1 MPESMHCEPY
11 KIHNMNHSLFVNLT
25 LHCAHPVRFED
36 MTMSACDENAGKPVQ
51 DGAVSAEPTGRS
63 DSYRPV
69 SDLVGVG
76 RIGAAFARALARHAS
91 SRAIAQS
98 NGERDADTLSDA
110 TLRRAQPGPDLESQ
124 RDLVFLLIA
133 SGEPRALQLG
143 ENVGAAR
150 RAIGLRTVAIVMH
163 GAAADRE
170 TVQSAT
176 AGLAAVVDAIVVT
189 PEFPHLSVLDALLQI
204 YRTATG
210 GDPTGRRKVA
220 MPAGSEF
227 LDVRGVF
234 KAGRR
239 GVLGAGFA
247 AGPERIF
254 QATSDAIEATSEMSL
269 STASGILVIVSG
281 AETLRLGEVASALYQ
296 VHARTRGDTEA
307 VLASHYDDRM
317 GGLVRVT
324 VVAAI

>member
-1 MPESMHCEPY
+1 MLESMHCEPY

-51 DGAVSAEPTGRS
+51 DGAVSAEPNGRS

-98 NGERDADTLSDA
+98 NGERDADTLSNA

-189 PEFPHLSVLDALLQI
+189 PEFPHLSVLDSLLQI

-227 LDVRGVF
+227 WDVRGVF

-281 AETLRLGEVASALYQ
+281 AETLRLGEVASVLYQ

>member
-1 MPESMHCEPY
+1 
-11 KIHNMNHSLFVNLT
+11 MNHAVFVKLT
-25 LHCAHPVRFED
+25 LHCAHPVRLED
-36 MTMSACDENAGKPVQ
+36 MTMSACDEKAGKPVV

-63 DSYRPV
+63 DLYRPV

-76 RIGAAFARALARHAS
+76 RIGAALARALARHTS
-91 SRAIAQS
+91 SRAVAQL
-98 NGERDADTLSDA
+98 NGDRDAGTLSDA
-110 TLRRAQPGPDLESQ
+110 TLRRAQPGPDLGSQ
-124 RDLVFLLIA
+124 PDLVFLLIA

-189 PEFPHLSVLDALLQI
+189 PEFPHLSVLDSLLQI

-210 GDPTGRRKVA
+210 GDPARGRKVA

-239 GVLGAGFA
+239 GVVGVGFA

-254 QATSDAIEATSEMSL
+254 QATSDAIEAVSETSL
-269 STASGILVIVSG
+269 STASGMLVIVGG

-296 VHARTRGDTEA
+296 VHARTRGDAEA
-307 VLASHYDDRM
+307 VLASHYDERM

>member
-1 MPESMHCEPY
+1 
-11 KIHNMNHSLFVNLT
+11 
-25 LHCAHPVRFED
+25 
-36 MTMSACDENAGKPVQ
+36 MSACDENAGKPVQ

-63 DSYRPV
+63 DLYRPV

-76 RIGAAFARALARHAS
+76 RIGAALARALARHAS

-98 NGERDADTLSDA
+98 NGDRDADTLSDA

-124 RDLVFLLIA
+124 PDLVFLLIA
-133 SGEPRALQLG
+133 SSEPRALQLG

-170 TVQSAT
+170 TVQRAT

-189 PEFPHLSVLDALLQI
+189 PEFPHLSVLDSLLQI
-204 YRTATG
+204 YRTATR
-210 GDPTGRRKVA
+210 GDPGGGSRKVA

-239 GVLGAGFA
+239 GVVGVGFA

-254 QATSDAIEATSEMSL
+254 QATSDAIEAASETSL
-269 STASGILVIVSG
+269 STASGLLVIVSG
-281 AETLRLGEVASALYQ
+281 AETLRLGEVASSLYQ

-307 VLASHYDDRM
+307 VLASHYDERM

>member
-1 MPESMHCEPY
+1 
-11 KIHNMNHSLFVNLT
+11 MNHTFFVNLT

-51 DGAVSAEPTGRS
+51 DSAVSAEPTGRS
-63 DSYRPV
+63 DLYRPV

-76 RIGAAFARALARHAS
+76 RIGAALARALARHAS
-91 SRAIAQS
+91 SRAIARS
-98 NGERDADTLSDA
+98 NGDRDADTLSDA

-124 RDLVFLLIA
+124 PDLVFLLIA
-133 SGEPRALQLG
+133 SSEPRALQLG

-170 TVQSAT
+170 TVQRAT

-189 PEFPHLSVLDALLQI
+189 PEFPHLSVLDSLLQI
-204 YRTATG
+204 YRTATR
-210 GDPTGRRKVA
+210 GDPGGSRKVA

-239 GVLGAGFA
+239 GVVGVGFA

-254 QATSDAIEATSEMSL
+254 QATSDAIEAASETSL
-269 STASGILVIVSG
+269 STASGLLVIVSG
-281 AETLRLGEVASALYQ
+281 AETLRLGEVASSLYQ

-307 VLASHYDDRM
+307 VLASHYDERM

>member
-11 KIHNMNHSLFVNLT
+11 KSHNMNNAFFVNLT

-36 MTMSACDENAGKPVQ
+36 VTMSASDESAKKPACEV
-51 DGAVSAEPTGRS
+51 ATSAEPTGRS
-63 DSYRPV
+63 DLYQPV

-76 RIGAAFARALARHAS
+76 RIGAALARALVKHTN
-91 SRAIAQS
+91 SRPIGLS
-98 NGERDADTLSDA
+98 NGDLDGNALGGA
-110 TLRRAQPGPDLESQ
+110 TLRQAQPGPDLESQ
-124 RDLVFLLIA
+124 PDLVFLLIA

-189 PEFPHLSVLDALLQI
+189 PEFPHLSVLDSLLQI

-210 GDPTGRRKVA
+210 GDLTRSRKVA

-239 GVLGAGFA
+239 GVVGVGFA

-254 QATSDAIEATSEMSL
+254 QATSDAIEAASEISL
-269 STASGILVIVSG
+269 STASGILVIVCG

-307 VLASHYDDRM
+307 VLASHYDERM

>member
-1 MPESMHCEPY
+1 M
-11 KIHNMNHSLFVNLT
+11 
-25 LHCAHPVRFED
+25 
-36 MTMSACDENAGKPVQ
+36 
-51 DGAVSAEPTGRS
+51 
-63 DSYRPV
+63 

-76 RIGAAFARALARHAS
+76 RIGAALARALARHTS
-91 SRAIAQS
+91 SRSTPQS
-98 NGERDADTLSDA
+98 NGDRGAYAIADAAL
-110 TLRRAQPGPDLESQ
+110 LRALPVPDLES
-124 RDLVFLLIA
+124 RPDLVFLLIA

-163 GAAADRE
+163 GATAGRE

-176 AGLAAVVDAIVVT
+176 AGLAAVVDAIVVA
-189 PEFPHLSVLDALLQI
+189 PEFPHWTVLDSILQI
-204 YRTATG
+204 YRTAARGNSTETG
-210 GDPTGRRKVA
+210 KVA

-234 KAGRR
+234 KAGRH
-239 GVLGAGFA
+239 GVLGVGLA

-254 QATSDAIEATSEMSL
+254 QATSDAIEAASEMSL

-296 VHARTRGDTEA
+296 VHAQTRGDAEA
-307 VLASHYDDRM
+307 ALASHYDERM
-317 GGLVRVT
+317 GAFVRV
-324 VVAAI
+324 VVVSAI